1 MRLPDSSVGGVRRAV
16 PDSERALPLGS
27 SFHWP
32 GTTTNCPSL
41 GDFLSWCH
49 PRIVSGLTILATS
62 SSARFPSCFPISAR
76 VRRSPSVRP
85 RRPCRNRYA
94 GARSSL
100 LTLLATGSTTCYTA
114 HMLYNWVVPIS
125 GKAIVK
131 RLKQE
136 GWTIKSQSG
145 SHVKLENEFS
155 EIVIVPVHGNKDLG
169 KGLVKKI
176 EKETGVKLI

>member
-1 MRLPDSSVGGVRRAV
+1 M
-16 PDSERALPLGS
+16 
-27 SFHWP
+27 
-32 GTTTNCPSL
+32 
-41 GDFLSWCH
+41 
-49 PRIVSGLTILATS
+49 
-62 SSARFPSCFPISAR
+62 
-76 VRRSPSVRP
+76 
-85 RRPCRNRYA
+85 
-94 GARSSL
+94 
-100 LTLLATGSTTCYTA
+100 
-114 HMLYNWVVPIS
+114 VPIS

-155 EIVIVPVHGNKDLG
+155 ELVIVPVHGNKDLG